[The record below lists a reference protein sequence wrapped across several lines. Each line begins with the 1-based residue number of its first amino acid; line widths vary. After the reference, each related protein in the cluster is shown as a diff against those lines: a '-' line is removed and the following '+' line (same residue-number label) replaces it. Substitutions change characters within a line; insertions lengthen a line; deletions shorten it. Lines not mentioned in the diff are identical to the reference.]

1 MSYRTRIYIA
11 TESNDFFDKGYLYLY
26 ISLHP
31 SENLNSLRSAE
42 AFFDSNIGLD
52 SNSRFRL
59 YKVIS
64 LNKRHAKIVDEP
76 ILVTIGTFFN
86 LFKKDKLVIVKD
98 CMLDISETK

>member
-26 ISLHP
+26 ILHT
-31 SENLNSLRSAE
+31 SENSNSLRSME
-42 AFFDSNIGLD
+42 TFLDSNIGLD
-52 SNSRFRL
+52 FDSRLRL

-64 LNKRHAKIVDEP
+64 LNKRHAKIVDES